1 VASVVSEASAVRHA
15 HASQGPRSNSPF
27 PEPADQASPFAALLD
42 ETSDPA
48 RAAGAPPPAVPAPQL
63 PTQKSAFRAQ
73 DARTPQAS
81 PETVPSPP
89 KSPSDNPAPGS
100 QSGAAS
106 PPPASPQ
113 GNDIAQSV
121 LALGLVKAALKDSK
135 PTTSPNA
142 DATATNGD
150 AAAGATAVDA
160 AAAGSTAAAVTDGH
174 GDKTTKS
181 DSTSA
186 DTATP
191 ASADPAANQAGA
203 PPPQP
208 IVVAVAISAPVIP
221 AATTDSG
228 SGNGSGTGQDAA
240 QIAALGDAAKAGAP
254 SGKVGA
260 DGTAGGS
267 TPGNSSPSTPADAGG
282 SAKPIADAAKL
293 IPALAL
299 PGAAPPAGPS
309 QPANA
314 SQSGTADAAATQ
326 AAIDRA
332 HQRSATSQ
340 PADGT
345 AGQQPGPSNSPSDN
359 SNVGPSADPNRDPA
373 ASASRIEDLTR
384 QALGNTVRHSEA
396 PTAEFNPN
404 ARPDGVQSGSAQPSP
419 DGSLIAPATLTTA
432 AAPTANTSP
441 ITVPIAG
448 LAVEIVAHARA
459 GNNRFE
465 IRLDPPELG
474 RIDVRLDVD
483 RDGKVTSRLVVDRQE
498 TLDMLRR
505 DAPELAR
512 SLQQAGLK
520 TDDNALQFSLRDQSG
535 FGGQN
540 PYSNSNNGSPA
551 SPARVIVPDRD
562 MAPVDAAAAGYGR
575 ALGGSTGLDIRV

>member
-1 VASVVSEASAVRHA
+1 
-15 HASQGPRSNSPF
+15 
-27 PEPADQASPFAALLD
+27 
-42 ETSDPA
+42 
-48 RAAGAPPPAVPAPQL
+48 
-63 PTQKSAFRAQ
+63 
-73 DARTPQAS
+73 
-81 PETVPSPP
+81 
-89 KSPSDNPAPGS
+89 
-100 QSGAAS
+100 
-106 PPPASPQ
+106 
-113 GNDIAQSV
+113 
-121 LALGLVKAALKDSK
+121 
-135 PTTSPNA
+135 
-142 DATATNGD
+142 
-150 AAAGATAVDA
+150 
-160 AAAGSTAAAVTDGH
+160 
-174 GDKTTKS
+174 
-181 DSTSA
+181 
-186 DTATP
+186 
-191 ASADPAANQAGA
+191 
-203 PPPQP
+203 
-208 IVVAVAISAPVIP
+208 
-221 AATTDSG
+221 
-228 SGNGSGTGQDAA
+228 
-240 QIAALGDAAKAGAP
+240 LGDAAKAGTP
-254 SGKVGA
+254 SGTAGA

-267 TPGNSSPSTPADAGG
+267 TPGNSSPNTPADAGG
-282 SAKPIADAAKL
+282 SAKPTAPKIADAAKL

-299 PGAAPPAGPS
+299 PGTAPPAGLS

-345 AGQQPGPSNSPSDN
+345 AGSQPGPSNSPSDN
-359 SNVGPSADPNRDPA
+359 SNVGPNADPNGNPA

-404 ARPDGVQSGSAQPSP
+404 ARPDGIQSGSAQPSP
-419 DGSLIAPATLTTA
+419 DGSLIAPAALTTA
-432 AAPTANTSP
+432 AAPAAAPATNTSP

-520 TDDNALQFSLRDQSG
+520 TDDNALQFSLRDQGG

-562 MAPVDAAAAGYGR
+562 MAPVDAAAGYGR